1 MKKIIMLMF
10 GLWPLVNYAQIN
22 EAVSFIQLA
31 DWNTVLRKAKA
42 ENKII
47 FVDAYTTWCGPCR
60 QMDQEVYTND
70 ELAKILNTQF
80 IPIKIQ
86 MDSTFKDNEYVKGW
100 QKEWPVFQKFIDAYP
115 SLLFFSPDGELI
127 GKDDGYHSSDQLI
140 SLAKKVIDPER
151 SYLGQIKAFRTGT
164 LDEKSLLNLSFTA
177 NNYKHDNLAKEIA
190 KSYKQKYIDTK
201 NPAETINTR
210 IIDFLV
216 LFNALFPLEDNF
228 NKFIYVNQDTA
239 DKLFKSPGFS
249 KRYID
254 FLITRDMFSTIKDA
268 KGKII
273 NEHPNWNEIEN
284 KIANSYDKTT
294 AHRIILAEKISFYSQ
309 KKDYNTQVKYEFDQI
324 EFRGI
329 DTTDELSL
337 RAVNDMIYTAI
348 FQRPVSQAVL
358 EKAISYMQLILKHR
372 PDNYHYIDTY
382 ANILYKA
389 GYKKKAIEEQQKAVN
404 LVKKDKNEDANSIH
418 SYEAT
423 VRQMKEGKPT
433 WTTSN

>member
-1 MKKIIMLMF
+1 MKKIILLML
-10 GLWPLVNYAQIN
+10 GLWPLANYAQIN
-22 EAVSFIQLA
+22 EAVSFLQLP
-31 DWNTVLRKAKA
+31 DWSTVLKKAKT
-42 ENKII
+42 EHKII

-60 QMDQEVYTND
+60 QMDQEVYNND
-70 ELAKILNTQF
+70 EVAKILNTQF
-80 IPIKIQ
+80 ISIKIQ
-86 MDSTFKDNEYVKGW
+86 MDSTSKDNEYVKRW

-115 SLLFFSPDGELI
+115 SLLFLSPDGELI

-151 SYLGQIKAFRTGT
+151 SYQGQVKAFRTGT
-164 LDEKSLLNLSFTA
+164 LDEKSLLNLAFTA
-177 NNYKHDNLAKEIA
+177 NNYKQDSLAKEIA

-201 NPAETINTR
+201 SPAQVINPR
-210 IIDFLV
+210 MIDFLV
-216 LFNALFPLEDNF
+216 LFNEFFPLKDNF
-228 NKFIYVNQDTA
+228 NRFIYVNQDTA

-254 FLITRDMFSTIKDA
+254 FLITRDMFSSVTDA

-273 NEHPNWNEIEN
+273 NEHPNWNEIEE
-284 KIANSYDKTT
+284 KITNAYDKTT

-309 KKDYNTQVKYEFDQI
+309 KKDYNTQAKYEFDQI

-329 DTTDELSL
+329 DTTDEMSL

-348 FQRPVSQAVL
+348 FQKPVSQVIL
-358 EKAISYMQLILKHR
+358 EKAISYMQFILKQK

-404 LVKKDKNEDANSIH
+404 LVKKDRNEDANSIL